1 MNSPN
6 INTIILK
13 VAAPC
18 NLNCT
23 YCYEYNKGDESW
35 KTKPGSIAPER
46 CKLLGQRIREY
57 CLSVGAK
64 EFGINLHG
72 GEPMLLGPR
81 RIGEAIDTIR
91 EAAAPITVRF
101 GMQSNGT
108 LTSPE
113 MVEVLSAKGVNVGVS
128 LDGDEFSNRH
138 RVDHKGRQTREAT
151 VKGAQLLNDAGVLA
165 GLQAVVDLD
174 SNPASVLDALV
185 ELSPGMLELTIP
197 FGNHDNPPDAAAN
210 GTTLG
215 QWMCDAFDHWVKT
228 PSLGGLRIRFLQ
240 DALEQVLSENSRSDW
255 FPSAPPG
262 YLVVATDG
270 AYEGLDT
277 LKVAGENGRILNM
290 NIADASISQAAAH
303 PLIQMRSTSDQLC
316 EECVSCPIVK
326 WCNGGYFPTRYGRG
340 NGFLNPSVYCEDFKL
355 LFAHIAEWALSQKN
369 LPDELAEK
377 ISTRL
382 RKLRA
387 QPSLHGQGEKVFPSA
402 V

>member
-1 MNSPN
+1 MNSPS

-18 NLNCT
+18 NLNCS
-23 YCYEYNKGDESW
+23 YCYEYNRGDESW

-46 CKLLGQRIREY
+46 CELLGQRIREY
-57 CLSVGAK
+57 CFSIGAK

-81 RIGEAIDTIR
+81 RIGEAIDIIR
-91 EAAAPITVRF
+91 AAAAPVTVRF

-113 MVEVLSAKGVNVGVS
+113 MVEILSAKGVNVGVS

-151 VKGAQLLNDAGVLA
+151 VRGARLLNDAGVLA

-174 SNPASVLDALV
+174 SDPVSVLDALV
-185 ELSPGMLELTIP
+185 EIRPGMLELTIP
-197 FGNHDNPPDAAAN
+197 FGNHDNPPEAAAN

-215 QWMCDAFDHWVKT
+215 RWMCDAFDHWVTT
-228 PSLGGLRIRFLQ
+228 PALGALRIRFLQ
-240 DALEQVLSENSRSDW
+240 DALEMVLSENSRSDW
-255 FPSAPPG
+255 FPGAPPG

-277 LKVAGENGRILNM
+277 LKVGGENGRVLNM
-290 NIADASISQAAAH
+290 NITDASISEAAAH

-316 EECVSCPIVK
+316 AECASCPIVK
-326 WCNGGYFPTRYGRG
+326 WCNGGYFPTRFGRG
-340 NGFLNPSVYCEDFKL
+340 NGFFNPSVYCEDFKL
-355 LFAHIAEWALSQKN
+355 LFAHIAEWVLSQKN
-369 LPDELAEK
+369 LPDADAER
-377 ISTRL
+377 IANRL
-382 RKLRA
+382 RNLRN
-387 QPSLHGQGEKVFPSA
+387 QGALQRQDTIPA
-402 V
+402 A